1 MTVKFNFEIR
11 MSNPDSR
18 RFDLMRQEMV
28 KISKEEDSLLF
39 EDFDHVKAN
48 DWNQWE
54 LAPQPYGV
62 WIRNTASSDTVPETL
77 LRVVQEHIKRTG
89 GEPIDFSYV
98 KDNPGKENDHLVIGK
113 ACVASDGYV
122 CVPIESKIMEAVW
135 QEVDRVLDE
144 RAENDEPEFSQP

>member
-18 RFDLMRQEMV
+18 RFDLMRQEMI

-48 DWNQWE
+48 DWDQWE

-62 WIRNTASSDTVPETL
+62 WIRSTANANTVPETL
-77 LRVVQEHIKRTG
+77 LRVIQEHVKRTG

-98 KDNPGKENDHLVIGK
+98 KEQPSAEQDHLVIGK
-113 ACVASDGYV
+113 ACIAADGYV
-122 CVPIESKIMEAVW
+122 SVPIESRIMEAVW
-135 QEVDRVLDE
+135 EEVDKVLDE
-144 RAENDEPEFSQP
+144 RAENNDQGFSQP